1 LRRRFAFF
9 EIKPGF
15 ATDGFKQYI
24 KDLENEK
31 IDSLIQCIEELNNDI
46 SLDESLGDGFCIG
59 HSYFCNLTSDSIND
73 IVLSG
78 IVEYE
83 IIPLLKEYW
92 FDEPSKVKNWS
103 IDLRS
108 AIK

>member
-1 LRRRFAFF
+1 M
-9 EIKPGF
+9 
-15 ATDGFKQYI
+15 
-24 KDLENEK
+24 ENEK
-31 IDSLIQCIEELNNDI
+31 IESLIQCIEELNNDI